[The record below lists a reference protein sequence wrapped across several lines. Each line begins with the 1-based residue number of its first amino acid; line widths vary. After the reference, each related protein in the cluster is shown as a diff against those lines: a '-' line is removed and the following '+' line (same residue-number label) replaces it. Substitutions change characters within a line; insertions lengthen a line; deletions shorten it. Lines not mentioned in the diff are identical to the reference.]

1 MKRLSQMN
9 ATELLHIAQ
18 MKLPVAWELQVRYAP
33 YRFVWDYDS
42 DSDNWRHQVEGGS
55 IEDLLR
61 SGLADI
67 VAGCFDGDYTKIG
80 SISEELTSRERL
92 AVSPAFMTMP
102 VRTSPWES
110 EPDDLLLWRPFTGIH
125 VPEKGSVVLL
135 VGDGESF
142 YAGTT
147 TVKQVYL
154 DEHDHTGIELA
165 PLSFLI
171 QDVAAPSRDLRG
183 AVRWV
188 KDEAEQAA
196 EKQAALALLRRR
208 GWEAL
213 R

>member
-61 SGLADI
+61 SGLTDI

-102 VRTSPWES
+102 VRTSPWEG

-125 VPEKGSVVLL
+125 VPEKDSVVLL

-196 EKQAALALLRRR
+196 EKHAALTLLWRR
-208 GWEAL
+208 GWEVL